1 LVRFDDSL
9 ATVLAGDT
17 GEGLGARS
25 TWRQLVDLIGR
36 GRVPADATALARL
49 RALRPAVPAEVR
61 AASARALAWATPPAA
76 LVALFAEDELAI
88 AAPVL
93 RTATLAPDDWCTL
106 LSGIGSAGRSV
117 LRHRRDLPDQ
127 VRRGLDSFGPTD
139 FVLGHEAPAP
149 SLPAEVPIPVPPAD
163 TPLSETPFVALGDVT
178 RGLPLVAEALRR
190 AEAPS
195 EPAPRFEI
203 ADLVA
208 RIDAFQRDR
217 PDPAPRPVPEPEVAN
232 SFLYETDASGVIRW
246 VEGVARPAL
255 VGLSLATLGSGGV
268 RFDAVPGGALRRRA
282 RFTDARLEI
291 GGTTPLAGSWR
302 LSGAPLFER
311 ETGRFT
317 GMRGTGRRPRRDQQ
331 AAPVGSDQLRQL
343 VHELRTPAN
352 AIMGFAELIGT
363 ELLGPVPPHYRERAE
378 TIQRQATGL
387 VAAIEDL
394 DTAARIEARALD
406 LRPGSVPLEPMLD
419 RIVVDL
425 APLARLRRV
434 TVQVDAAGHLP
445 ALATDD
451 RAAERLIARLLSA
464 IVAAGTAGESLCVTA
479 GTAGEDVTIAVTRPR
494 ALAADDNAT
503 LFRLDAAADEQD
515 DGTPLLGIG
524 FTLRLARN
532 LAVELGGALSIAADR
547 LTLRLPADV
556 TDRVEQAS
564 TN

>member
-1 LVRFDDSL
+1 
-9 ATVLAGDT
+9 
-17 GEGLGARS
+17 
-25 TWRQLVDLIGR
+25 
-36 GRVPADATALARL
+36 
-49 RALRPAVPAEVR
+49 
-61 AASARALAWATPPAA
+61 
-76 LVALFAEDELAI
+76 
-88 AAPVL
+88 
-93 RTATLAPDDWCTL
+93 
-106 LSGIGSAGRSV
+106 
-117 LRHRRDLPDQ
+117 
-127 VRRGLDSFGPTD
+127 
-139 FVLGHEAPAP
+139 
-149 SLPAEVPIPVPPAD
+149 
-163 TPLSETPFVALGDVT
+163 
-178 RGLPLVAEALRR
+178 
-190 AEAPS
+190 
-195 EPAPRFEI
+195 
-203 ADLVA
+203 
-208 RIDAFQRDR
+208 
-217 PDPAPRPVPEPEVAN
+217 
-232 SFLYETDASGVIRW
+232 
-246 VEGVARPAL
+246 
-255 VGLSLATLGSGGV
+255 
-268 RFDAVPGGALRRRA
+268 
-282 RFTDARLEI
+282 
-291 GGTTPLAGSWR
+291 
-302 LSGAPLFER
+302 
-311 ETGRFT
+311 
-317 GMRGTGRRPRRDQQ
+317 MRGTGRRPRRDQQ

-547 LTLRLPADV
+547 LTLRLPAVV
-556 TDRVEQAS
+556 TDRVGQAS